1 MKVRPHPYGDRIW
14 LADVEIGPGH
24 HLQIVWGGVPLLDE
38 GDLVPVA
45 PPGSRL
51 PQGKMRRRRY
61 RGEVSEGMLCSLA
74 ELGWDLSVSDRV
86 ALLDERSGL
95 TPGESLDSRDSDW
108 PSITRRSS
116 GGITGVPGIQLI
128 WTAGVRRLRDHQSA
142 GLAVPSGAGAG
153 SSSAAARRRRGGGE
167 GCAGQAVNSWP

>member
-1 MKVRPHPYGDRIW
+1 VGRIIKVRPHPYGDRIW
-14 LADVEIGPGH
+14 LADVEIGPDH
-24 HLQIVWGGVPLLDE
+24 QAQIVWGGVPLLDE

-86 ALLDERSGL
+86 ALLDEHAGVIV
-95 TPGESLDSRDSDW
+95 GDSLDPWESNW
-108 PSITRRSS
+108 PSIIR
-116 GGITGVPGIQLI
+116 PDQLPRNE
-128 WTAGVRRLRDHQSA
+128 TAGAAEAMRVQWIRFPKLGQTCLSQQPASDSA
-142 GLAVPSGAGAG
+142 
-153 SSSAAARRRRGGGE
+153 R
-167 GCAGQAVNSWP
+167 